1 MPSRLNFS
9 FKIEDLL
16 PKYLLTYLGLL
27 NSLDSKVHRQILPKL
42 TYEQIQIQKYIC
54 LLNIYKLSYLHL

>member
-1 MPSRLNFS
+1 M
-9 FKIEDLL
+9 IEDLL